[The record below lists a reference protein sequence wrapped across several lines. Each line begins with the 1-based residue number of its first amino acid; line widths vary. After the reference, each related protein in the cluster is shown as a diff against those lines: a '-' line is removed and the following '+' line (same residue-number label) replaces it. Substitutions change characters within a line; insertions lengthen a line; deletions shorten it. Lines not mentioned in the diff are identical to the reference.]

1 MLDRIPPACHIFV
14 SGIIP
19 GVTYGPLL
27 SPICQPG
34 KNGKIS
40 YNMKRTP
47 PSPPSR
53 LRPKGKMKK
62 SYLASKGIRRR
73 EYTGDPAHLLSR
85 RAKNGTIICMGGYKI
100 VILITVT
107 VTCL

>member
-1 MLDRIPPACHIFV
+1 MMYTDTYDCMLYRIPLPCHIFV

-40 YNMKRTP
+40 YITCREP
-47 PSPPSR
+47 PPPPT
-53 LRPKGKMKK
+53 LQTQAKGKK
-62 SYLASKGIRRR
+62 
-73 EYTGDPAHLLSR
+73 
-85 RAKNGTIICMGGYKI
+85 
-100 VILITVT
+100 
-107 VTCL
+107 